1 MITLFLRHFA
11 FVFLRDTSRIL
22 ELDHYGERKRPY
34 TVVHEDLNGRERQT
48 YDRLRTVNHPF
59 GMGRITVARRRVVY
73 GEKRTSFTLK
83 SMP

>member
-1 MITLFLRHFA
+1 MSLFRYIISNLSQ
-11 FVFLRDTSRIL
+11 V
-22 ELDHYGERKRPY
+22 DHYGERKRPY
-34 TVVHEDLNGRERQT
+34 TVVHDDLSGRNRQT

-59 GMGRITVARRRVVY
+59 GMGRITVVIRRVVY

>member
-1 MITLFLRHFA
+1 MPQ
-11 FVFLRDTSRIL
+11 V
-22 ELDHYGERKRPY
+22 DHYGERKRPY
-34 TVVHEDLNGRERQT
+34 TVVHDDLSGRNRQT

-59 GMGRITVARRRVVY
+59 GMGRITVVIRRVVY

>member
-1 MITLFLRHFA
+1 MHEYM
-11 FVFLRDTSRIL
+11 
-22 ELDHYGERKRPY
+22 ELYATQVDHYGERKRPY
-34 TVVHEDLNGRERQT
+34 TVVHGDVSGGNRQH

-59 GMGRITVARRRVVY
+59 GMGRITVVIRRVVY

>member
-1 MITLFLRHFA
+1 MITQ
-11 FVFLRDTSRIL
+11 V
-22 ELDHYGERKRPY
+22 DHYGERKRPY
-34 TVVHEDLNGRERQT
+34 TVVHDDLSGHNRQT

-59 GMGRITVARRRVVY
+59 GMGRITVVIRRVVY